1 MSPRWFDFLYA
12 KFTVV
17 VKLLDI
23 VVLVFFLQELG
34 DISEEVNSTII
45 SKFVLIRSSLALLCS
60 LGVLCSGKTGGTG
73 LAKPVVPIFS
83 RHTQACIYLLILCLC
98 SCFFN

>member
-1 MSPRWFDFLYA
+1 M
-12 KFTVV
+12 

-23 VVLVFFLQELG
+23 VVLVFLVQELG

-45 SKFVLIRSSLALLCS
+45 SKFVLIRSSLASLFS

-73 LAKPVVPIFS
+73 FVKPMAPDLENQWYRIF
-83 RHTQACIYLLILCLC
+83 
-98 SCFFN
+98 

>member
-1 MSPRWFDFLYA
+1 M
-12 KFTVV
+12 

-23 VVLVFFLQELG
+23 VVLVFLVQEPG
-34 DISEEVNSTII
+34 DISEEVNSAII
-45 SKFVLIRSSLALLCS
+45 SKFGLIRSSVASLFS
-60 LGVLCSGKTGGTG
+60 LGVLCSGKTGGTRF
-73 LAKPVVPIFS
+73 AKPVELIFS